1 MSIFAQGSQL
11 YFIDPETLVVVKVE
25 CPTGFNPGGA
35 PADQLEDTCLDSTTK
50 TYKKGLRTPGQ
61 ATVNLLADPKYASHI
76 RLYELY
82 ASDEQSEE
90 NTQIQFAIGWS
101 DGKDIAPTV
110 DTNGEFVFPTTRTW
124 LPFEGYISDFPFDF
138 QTNTLVSTA
147 MTVQR
152 SGLAPWIPKVVVS

>member
-11 YFIDPETLVVVKVE
+11 YFVDPDTLAVVKVE

-61 ATVNLLADPKYASHI
+61 ATVNLLADPKYTSHI

-82 ASDEQSEE
+82 SDDSDV
-90 NTQIQFAIGWS
+90 NTVIQFAIGWS
-101 DGKDIAPTV
+101 DGKDIVPTA
-110 DTNGEFVFPTTRTW
+110 DSDGLFVFPTTRSW

-138 QTNTLVSTA
+138 QTNTLVSSAVTI
-147 MTVQR
+147 QR
-152 SGLAPWIPKVVVS
+152 SGLAPWIQKVIVS